1 MEDTKKVEDMVST
14 CKELC
19 VFIFA
24 NAVSIVALFGVLEIL
39 EPLSVTFICWVTSF
53 RYNPT
58 KFQNLFW
65 LFYCWRIKY
74 YPLENSFVEETK
86 TQQLQTSQQKPT

>member
-39 EPLSVTFICWVTSF
+39 EPLSVTFIC
-53 RYNPT
+53 
-58 KFQNLFW
+58 
-65 LFYCWRIKY
+65 
-74 YPLENSFVEETK
+74 
-86 TQQLQTSQQKPT
+86 